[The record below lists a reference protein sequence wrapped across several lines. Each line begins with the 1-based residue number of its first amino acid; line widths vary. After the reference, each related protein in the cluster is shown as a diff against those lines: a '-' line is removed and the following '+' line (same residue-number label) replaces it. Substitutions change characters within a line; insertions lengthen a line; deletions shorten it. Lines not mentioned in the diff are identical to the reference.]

1 MGVKLSD
8 RQNQALAILAIAT
21 AAIGFGLLGADWEL
35 QSPDKQSAGISLI
48 YVTQLTAVLGAI
60 VSYFAVLWDTAK
72 ALRREDTVT
81 GLELVHGPMLSMA
94 GEMICLAGLF
104 LIRAL
109 L

>member
-21 AAIGFGLLGADWEL
+21 AAIGFGLFGADWEL
-35 QSPDKQSAGISLI
+35 QSPDKQSAGIPLI
-48 YVTQLTAVLGAI
+48 YVIQLTVVLGAI
-60 VSYFAVLWDTAK
+60 GYYFAVLWYTAK

-81 GLELVHGPMLSMA
+81 GLELVRGPVLSMA
-94 GEMICLAGLF
+94 AEMICLAGLF